1 VGPAPSR
8 ALYDGA
14 NRSRRTSSV
23 LILADETYKWFY
35 WIGFALVLGML
46 ALFAAIALGY
56 YVRVLR
62 PKWRGQKQQ

>member
-1 VGPAPSR
+1 
-8 ALYDGA
+8 
-14 NRSRRTSSV
+14 V